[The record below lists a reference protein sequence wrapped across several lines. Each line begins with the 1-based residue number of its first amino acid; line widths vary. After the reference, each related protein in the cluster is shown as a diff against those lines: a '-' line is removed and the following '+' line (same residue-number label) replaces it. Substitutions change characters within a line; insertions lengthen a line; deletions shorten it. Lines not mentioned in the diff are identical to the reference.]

1 RFIVADS
8 RRNNPCS
15 VLYPNPVQDSV
26 PNIGAAH
33 ATYHEGCRCLLR
45 SRAAGMNA
53 AERPLAYK
61 ESMCEESHVI
71 ADADRRSCPGSSA
84 TCRAAAEL
92 RSASRRVRLPI
103 PRQAPRILV
112 ATATIVHGIHG
123 CATGRQGQRPHGAA
137 HAWQ

>member
-1 RFIVADS
+1 MLHTMRIAD
-8 RRNNPCS
+8 
-15 VLYPNPVQDSV
+15 VF
-26 PNIGAAH
+26 
-33 ATYHEGCRCLLR
+33 LR

-61 ESMCEESHVI
+61 ESICEESHVI

-112 ATATIVHGIHG
+112 ATARSEERRVGKE
-123 CATGRQGQRPHGAA
+123 CRSRWRPA
-137 HAWQ
+137 HEKRREA